1 MHRPHPTP
9 YQTVCLIMF
18 INYTGTY
25 ICSTTDCIGNF

>member
-9 YQTVCLIMF
+9 YQTVRLIMF

-25 ICSTTDCIGNF
+25 ICSTTDCIGTF

>member
-1 MHRPHPTP
+1 MHSPPPTP
-9 YQTVCLIMF
+9 YQTVCLTMF